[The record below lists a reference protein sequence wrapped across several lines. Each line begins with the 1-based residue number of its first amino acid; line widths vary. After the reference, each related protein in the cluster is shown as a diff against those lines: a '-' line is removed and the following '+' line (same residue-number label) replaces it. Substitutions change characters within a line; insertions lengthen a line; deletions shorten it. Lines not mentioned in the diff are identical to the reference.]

1 MSAPL
6 FQKSPVLTC
15 WPDPVVADA
24 TLHFQLQDAAQVVL
38 KIHNAA
44 EEVVRVL
51 LHEVLVTGPY
61 TITFD
66 ATHLPPGLYTARM
79 VISTEK
85 EVSIQN
91 TYFRIGRS

>member
-1 MSAPL
+1 MSTPL
-6 FQKSPVLTC
+6 FQESLVLTC
-15 WPDPVVADA
+15 SPDPVNADA
-24 TLHFQLQDAAQVVL
+24 TLHFQLQNAAQVVL

-51 LHEVLVTGPY
+51 LHEVLVAGPY

-66 ATHLPPGLYTARM
+66 ATHLPPGQYTARM

-85 EVSIQN
+85 EVNIQN
-91 TYFRIGRS
+91 TSFRIGRG